1 MKRKG
6 KNKELLIHLST
17 SIILEVITFIEL
29 WKIQGSG
36 VGKTMCNSGE
46 EQNIGE
52 GSSMKRGREKPGIRR
67 NLSGKA

>member
-17 SIILEVITFIEL
+17 SIVLEVMTFIEL
-29 WKIQGSG
+29 WKNARFGS
-36 VGKTMCNSGE
+36 GKTMCNAGE

>member
-17 SIILEVITFIEL
+17 SIVLEVITFIDL
-29 WKIQGSG
+29 LKMRGSG
-36 VGKTMCNSGE
+36 VGKTMCNASE

-52 GSSMKRGREKPGIRR
+52 GSSMKRGSEKPGIRR
-67 NLSGKA
+67 NLSDKA